1 MLASAAAL
9 FAALWILLGLSIL
22 ASDMRA
28 HRRAGPL
35 VRRPTRIADLV
46 DGTPAKLVGRLHLGD
61 ETLRAPLSGRE
72 CAAYEVRV
80 DRRRR
85 LRWRECERRRGQSG
99 FYVDDGSGEVFVPV
113 DGPLRLQLEV
123 DSRYWSGKRA
133 TRALARFIGVL
144 AKADPKAR
152 FRCDEATLGEG
163 AKVAIYGSFR
173 RQPARHENGERP
185 YRERA
190 FEFVAEPADGAIHI
204 SDARAALG

>member
-9 FAALWILLGLSIL
+9 FAALWIALGLAIL
-22 ASDMRA
+22 ASDVRA

-35 VRRPTRIADLV
+35 TKRPTRIADLV
-46 DGTPAKLVGRLHLGD
+46 DGATAKLVGRLHLGD
-61 ETLRAPLSGRE
+61 ETLHAPLSGRQ

-99 FYVDDGSGEVFVPV
+99 FYLDDGSGEVFVPV

-123 DSRYWSGKRA
+123 DGRYWSGKRA
-133 TRALARFIGVL
+133 TRALARFLGGL
-144 AKADPKAR
+144 AEDDPQAR
-152 FRCDEATLGEG
+152 FRCDEATIGEG
-163 AKVAIYGSFR
+163 AKVAVYGSFR
-173 RQPARHENGERP
+173 RQPARQEQGERP

-190 FEFVAEPADGAIHI
+190 FEFVAEPADGAIHV
-204 SDARAALG
+204 SDVRAALG